1 MVTLIKLRLTFRALQ
16 DMNFPIFAGSALRGI
31 FGKSLRRVSCLA
43 KQESCDGCAVRQT
56 CPYAFL
62 FENGQQTS
70 GKNNE
75 IPNPY
80 VIEPMKLENK
90 QIKQNEEFS
99 FNCLIFGKAVEKL
112 SYIVLAW
119 VKVGNLGFTTQRTQ
133 ARLIKIEQ
141 INEDGVVNLLYDF
154 EQTHALQAY
163 ADTNYSLPKSKEI
176 SKIRITL
183 KTPLRIHHEG
193 HPVVPAKF
201 TAQDFLISLVHRQE
215 NMAKYFMPDY
225 PVEDFNIL
233 KKYIDAVKLS
243 EADLH
248 WFDWSRYS
256 SRQKKRIALGGIMGN
271 FVLQGN
277 MTVLYAYLKMGELFH
292 LGKSCVLGMGKYTI
306 EIIE

>member
-1 MVTLIKLRLTFRALQ
+1 MVTLVKLRLTFKALQ
-16 DMNFPIFAGSALRGI
+16 DMNFPIFAGSSLRGI

-43 KQESCDGCAVRQT
+43 KKESCEGCAVRQT
-56 CPYAFL
+56 CPYASL
-62 FENGQQTS
+62 FENGQQTG

-80 VIEPMKLENK
+80 VIEPMELGCK

-112 SYIVLAW
+112 SYIILAW
-119 VKVGNLGFTTQRTQ
+119 VKVGNLGFTTERTQ
-133 ARLIKIEQ
+133 ARLIKVEQ
-141 INEDGVVNLLYDF
+141 INEDGVGTLLYDF
-154 EQTHALQAY
+154 EQPYALQAY
-163 ADTNYSLPKSKEI
+163 FNTNYQLPKSEEF
-176 SKIRITL
+176 SKIKITL
-183 KTPLRIHHEG
+183 KTPLRIPHDG

-225 PVEDFNIL
+225 PVEDFYLL
-233 KKYIDAVKLS
+233 KKYIDAVEIS

-248 WFDWSRYS
+248 WFDWARYS
-256 SRQKKRIALGGIMGN
+256 SRQQKRISLGGIIGN

-277 MTVLYAYLKMGELFH
+277 LTALYTYLKMGELFH

-306 EIIE
+306 EIIR